1 MMFTVKDF
9 IDEMT
14 ELRNRAVH
22 EAYESKEVEDL
33 LEELATLYELAK
45 DLFWLD
51 DKEGLNNIKWYYFE
65 CYHIMEREYHACVEH
80 EEELERIINM
90 FID

>member
-1 MMFTVKDF
+1 MLTVKDF
-9 IDEMT
+9 LKEMT
-14 ELRNRAVH
+14 ELKERAVN

-33 LEELATLYELAK
+33 LEDLAIVYELAK
-45 DLFWLD
+45 ELFWMC

-65 CYHIMEREYHACVEH
+65 CYHIMEREYNECLEH
-80 EEELERIINM
+80 ERELERIIEM